1 MDKFFNPQSVAVV
14 GASATPGRGG
24 YSLVVNLKAAF
35 PERLYPINPKYKELE
50 GLTCYPSVSDLPEPA
65 DLTIIFVPAAIVPSV
80 LEECGRNNMTRI
92 MIQSAGFSEAG
103 KEGRRLQQEC
113 DRVAAEYGLRL
124 WGPNCM
130 GVVRGKTQMV
140 ASFMTPSIWPGNLK
154 PGGVSLIVQSG
165 MLAAGFLI
173 QVMSDGY
180 FGLASA
186 CSIGNKS
193 DVNECD
199 LLEYLAGDP
208 ETEVVGL
215 YLESLVDPPR
225 FRKAIERL
233 NKPVVILKGGLT
245 EAGAK
250 AAQSHTAS
258 LAGNA
263 QVAEG
268 FFRQLGLLQARDFVE
283 QMDLL
288 KALYLWRKKSAG
300 HRMAVLTFS
309 GAGGIVNSDH
319 LIRAGMELAEL
330 SPQTLE
336 RLKEIYPPWMPPANP
351 LDIWPAVE
359 RSGPE
364 RVFQVCFEAL
374 MEDPNVDGVHAHL
387 FAGRMMEADL
397 KFLEPCRNADKP
409 VAVWPVGDSSMFR
422 QMRETIES
430 YGVPVF
436 YEIGRGVRAFQALA
450 EIRGALKQR

>member
-1 MDKFFNPQSVAVV
+1 VLEMTYSHGQIFQSPKCGRCGRV
-14 GASATPGRGG
+14 GHAGRGG

-288 KALYLWRKKSAG
+288 KALYL
-300 HRMAVLTFS
+300 
-309 GAGGIVNSDH
+309 
-319 LIRAGMELAEL
+319 
-330 SPQTLE
+330 
-336 RLKEIYPPWMPPANP
+336 
-351 LDIWPAVE
+351 
-359 RSGPE
+359 
-364 RVFQVCFEAL
+364 
-374 MEDPNVDGVHAHL
+374 
-387 FAGRMMEADL
+387 
-397 KFLEPCRNADKP
+397 
-409 VAVWPVGDSSMFR
+409 
-422 QMRETIES
+422 
-430 YGVPVF
+430 
-436 YEIGRGVRAFQALA
+436 
-450 EIRGALKQR
+450 